1 MSIADQ
7 AEKAKAVQAELLAQ
21 ADGLDILAEECEA
34 IAAHFYPRYRALWGR
49 DGTGPDDMSQIRR
62 LYPFAVTRTA
72 EGQRMRAE
80 AKALRDAVT
89 LLQGGEL

>member
-21 ADGLDILAEECEA
+21 ADGLDMLAEECEA
-34 IAAHFYPRYRALWGR
+34 IAAHFYPRYRALWAR
-49 DGTGPDDMSQIRR
+49 TDDRPQDHVEMVR
-62 LYPFAVTRTA
+62 LYPFAVTRA
-72 EGQRMRAE
+72 GEGQRMRKE
-80 AKALRDAVT
+80 AQALRDAVT